1 MAPTLQVIGFKKS
14 GKTTTVNDFLTCC
27 RQLQLTTSV
36 LKHDEHQSQMDQ
48 AHTDTARFSDNGAQ
62 QVILATATGVFQH
75 EQVATPPTPQRLRQ
89 LVQPDNDLCLMEG
102 FKTADYPKIVLLRPQ
117 DRPADFGELTHV
129 LAWASLWPLN
139 RPQVLDWQNA
149 ATRQHWFQHYWQQL
163 IHFRK

>member
-1 MAPTLQVIGFKKS
+1 MAPTLQIIGFKKS

-27 RQLQLTTSV
+27 QQLQLTTSV
-36 LKHDEHQSQMDQ
+36 LKHDEHESQMDQ
-48 AHTDTARFSDNGAQ
+48 ANTDTARFSDHGAQ

-89 LVQPDNDLCLMEG
+89 LVRPNNDLCLMEG

-117 DRPADFGELTHV
+117 DQPADFGALTHV

-139 RPQVLDWQNA
+139 QTTVLDWQTPA
-149 ATRQHWFQHYWQQL
+149 ARQHWFQHYWQHL
-163 IHFRK
+163 ATH